1 MSSFAC
7 WHDFLFFRSYWF
19 VLRVALYLLPS
30 SLFATTIR
38 SDCTTRTKKEQA
50 YRLRLEHFCDSHI
63 QASVG
68 ATLRSTR
75 LWRSLN
81 RIFVKS
87 KTSRNRN
94 VKSQSSR
101 EIRNTTVPSQFS
113 TFLKIIKSEEQNFF
127 TVNSFNPI
135 YGQWLKYFNFYGY
148 RLNFGPFYAYRL
160 TPLRPSFR
168 GAEIWD
174 HRSFT
179 TDGTYLIIGN

>member
-1 MSSFAC
+1 MLLEYSSSNIILHIEMSAMKKFVIFCMLA
-7 WHDFLFFRSYWF
+7 WFPFFRSYWF

-94 VKSQSSR
+94 VKSQSSC
-101 EIRNTTVPSQFS
+101 EIRNTTVLSEFS
-113 TFLKIIKSEEQNFF
+113 TFLKIIKSKEQNF
-127 TVNSFNPI
+127 
-135 YGQWLKYFNFYGY
+135 YG
-148 RLNFGPFYAYRL
+148 
-160 TPLRPSFR
+160 
-168 GAEIWD
+168 
-174 HRSFT
+174 
-179 TDGTYLIIGN
+179 